1 MSHYVWYWLDSLHRR
16 SQVWFFH
23 QHVQNN
29 FFSIF
34 YFIFPTIRGEKAKT
48 CEAIWCRHQF
58 SLRCQ
63 NGPPRKVEAKKNIC
77 QNPLSLLFSLSRSPN
92 AAALQGTS
100 CGQGRH
106 CKGGLCVPKI
116 LPQEGGGDSA
126 VSGETFWE
134 SFPPVTSTAAT
145 STVATSPS
153 TSEPGRV
160 VYFPK
165 TLDICQFFAQFGITL
180 NICQRWHIN

>member
-1 MSHYVWYWLDSLHRR
+1 MYGAGWTHYTGEVR
-16 SQVWFFH
+16 F
-23 QHVQNN
+23 N
-29 FFSIF
+29 FFTNTSKIIF
-34 YFIFPTIRGEKAKT
+34 SPFYIFNPHHQGRKGQDVWSNLVPAPIQPQVSKWAPKSWKYFP
-48 CEAIWCRHQF
+48 
-58 SLRCQ
+58 
-63 NGPPRKVEAKKNIC
+63 
-77 QNPLSLLFSLSRSPN
+77 NPFSLLFSLSRSPN

-106 CKGGLCVPKI
+106 CKGGLCVPKT
-116 LPQEGGGDSA
+116 LPQEGVGDSA

-134 SFPPVTSTAAT
+134 SFSPVTSTAAT